1 MLLCQKKITLPS
13 SVDNVEAMVA
23 LHEGYITFA
32 HEMDLSSIIIEG
44 DSEVVVKTLRSE
56 GESFVTYG
64 HLLASEKSLTG
75 L

>member
-1 MLLCQKKITLPS
+1 MR
-13 SVDNVEAMVA
+13 A
-23 LHEGYITFA
+23 ITFA